1 LTDLF
6 QQYEWLALVIVGIA
20 GLLFGMIIIGT
31 LTRQAKRK
39 QKKQN
44 KRAAATGKQ
53 PNPQKYLHSEQLKE
67 VYKLLTNLT
76 STLSYQ
82 RVLDIALDLSM
93 KALTSTENTSD
104 GLVSA
109 VLLFSR
115 ESPDP
120 LLYIAASRRLTRS
133 DLRDTFPAHQGILK
147 NTIDEGAALITRRI
161 SEDPELGRMYALQ
174 VCNSGYCFPLRHGLD
189 TYGVLLHC
197 HPDSTFFTVERRELL
212 DIISNQAMIA
222 IQNARLYLDLEQEKE
237 RMMEIQE
244 EARKKLARDLHDG
257 PTQSVAAIA
266 MRVNFARRLIER
278 DSNAASEEL
287 YKIEDLARKTTKEI
301 RHMLFTLRPLVL
313 ESQGLCAALE
323 SMAEKM
329 SETFKQNVVLDVDE
343 KVENDLEMGK
353 QGVVFAI
360 VEEALNNA
368 RKYAN
373 AEHIW
378 VGLHN
383 IHEDIAA
390 LEIQDDGV
398 GYDVDAIEATY
409 ENRGSLGLLN
419 MRERTELVNGVIT
432 IKSTVGK
439 GTHIQVIIPLTEEA
453 TERLHRGG

>member
-6 QQYEWLALVIVGIA
+6 QQYKWLPLVLVGTA
-20 GLLFGMIIIGT
+20 GLLFGMIVVGS
-31 LTRQAKRK
+31 LTRRAKK
-39 QKKQN
+39 MPKNQN
-44 KRAAATGKQ
+44 KRSTAKVIKT
-53 PNPQKYLHSEQLKE
+53 NPQEYLHGERLKE

-93 KALTSTENTSD
+93 RALTSTENTTD

-109 VLLFSR
+109 VLLFSQ

-133 DLRDTFPAHQGILK
+133 DLRDTFPARQGLLK
-147 NTIDEGAALITRRI
+147 NTIDEGAALITRKV
-161 SEDPELGRMYALQ
+161 SEDPELGRLYALQ
-174 VCNSGYCFPLRHGLD
+174 TCNAGYCFPLRHGLD

-197 HPDSTFFTVERRELL
+197 HPDTRYFTVERRELL

-222 IQNARLYLDLEQEKE
+222 IQNARLYQDLEQEKE

-266 MRVNFARRLIER
+266 MRVNFARRLIDR
-278 DSNAASEEL
+278 DSNAAAEEL
-287 YKIEDLARKTTKEI
+287 YKIEELARKTTKEI

-329 SETFKQNVVLDVDE
+329 TDTFEQNVVLDVDKE
-343 KVENDLEMGK
+343 VENDLEMGK
-353 QGVVFAI
+353 QGVIFAI
-360 VEEALNNA
+360 VEEAVNNA
-368 RKYAN
+368 RKYAS
-373 AEHIW
+373 ADHIW
-378 VGLHN
+378 VRLKT
-383 IHEDIAA
+383 IREDIAV
-390 LEIQDDGV
+390 LEIQDDGS
-398 GYDVDAIEATY
+398 GFDVDAIDATY
-409 ENRGSLGLLN
+409 ENRGSLGLIN

-432 IKSTVGK
+432 IKSIVGK

-453 TERLHRGG
+453 TERLHMGS